1 MLVLSRKLNEEI
13 VIGGTIV
20 VKVVEIRG
28 DRVRLG
34 IAAPPATAVH
44 RSEIY
49 DAIQTAGLSDASRS
63 ESSCGESSR
72 SESSR
77 SESSRKDAGR

>member
-13 VIGGTIV
+13 VIDGKII

-34 IAAPPATAVH
+34 VEAPPATTVH
-44 RSEIY
+44 RLEVH
-49 DAIQTAGLSDASRS
+49 DAIHASSHEGVGVARQ
-63 ESSCGESSR
+63 
-72 SESSR
+72 
-77 SESSRKDAGR
+77 DAGSERRSAEVPQTDRPVNQ

>member
-13 VIGGTIV
+13 VIDGKIV

-34 IAAPPATAVH
+34 VEAPPATTVH
-44 RSEIY
+44 RSEVH
-49 DAIQTAGLSDASRS
+49 DAIRGARHDGLEVAREHVVSELLSADAQRT
-63 ESSCGESSR
+63 
-72 SESSR
+72 
-77 SESSRKDAGR
+77 DQPAN